1 MAKRT
6 VIVVQV
12 ARGILWVGGEAY
24 PLHNIARAT
33 TIRIEPDRKAA
44 VWRFI
49 RYAVILAILTV
60 AAFAVSDRVDW
71 SGGEY
76 GNEQDV
82 MRGVTIV
89 VLVLAAAFT
98 IQLCLVLAMRTYY
111 ALVIETSGTPRAVLV
126 SADPREVGGLVYQIT
141 DAISNPQAASFRT
154 EITNFY
160 NSHIGDKI
168 NQIGGVGNTGKRV
181 GS

>member
-12 ARGILWVGGEAY
+12 VRGILWVGGEAY

-44 VWRFI
+44 VWRFL
-49 RYAVILAILTV
+49 RYVLTLAILTV
-60 AAFAVSDRVDW
+60 AAVVVSDRVEWPD
-71 SGGEY
+71 GDY
-76 GNEQDV
+76 GKEQDV

-98 IQLCLVLAMRTYY
+98 IQLLLVLAMRTYY

-141 DAISNPQAASFRT
+141 DAISNPQANFRT
-154 EITNFY
+154 EITNYY

-181 GS
+181 GN